1 MLFVRIQRREGVALP
16 FRQCP
21 GERFD
26 GTPCNSYQY
35 VCRSCDTH
43 GCHGDGCEWQAFE
56 GAGCDQCGTA
66 VVRVLAT
73 VA

>member
-1 MLFVRIQRREGVALP
+1 MG
-16 FRQCP
+16 RQCP
-21 GERFD
+21 GELFD

-35 VCRSCDTH
+35 ACRSCDTH

-56 GAGCDQCGTA
+56 GAGCDRCGTA
-66 VVRVLAT
+66 VVRVPAT